1 MKHRTQ
7 ADVAAGA
14 AIDEAMNDE
23 DGSPFN
29 EIGGEDA
36 IKASDK
42 NGGEDPTKAFDDSN
56 WLELP
61 PTAPAPPTAPNY

>member
-1 MKHRTQ
+1 V
-7 ADVAAGA
+7 DVAVGA

-36 IKASDK
+36 IKACPSS
-42 NGGEDPTKAFDDSN
+42 TILHRTFDSYSFDREAADCAGIFRD
-56 WLELP
+56 L
-61 PTAPAPPTAPNY
+61 